1 MLKVSLHTPHDLS
14 LPLFFVF
21 GNFFQFLEGFG
32 IEGGFDVVVVCGVC
46 EILCNELD
54 PGHWGVCRQG
64 ACGESGS
71 TAGLFVQVFL
81 GLNEGCAQGV
91 PGVAF

>member
-21 GNFFQFLEGFG
+21 GNFFQFFEGFG
-32 IEGGFDVVVVCGVC
+32 IEGGFDVVVFCGVC

-54 PGHWGVCRQG
+54 PGHRGSANRALVGSQVVLQRFLCR
-64 ACGESGS
+64 CIRI
-71 TAGLFVQVFL
+71 
-81 GLNEGCAQGV
+81 
-91 PGVAF
+91 